1 MAYRKPC
8 SVFKIGLF
16 RQEFYLHAPT
26 RSLFRT
32 VDTAAVRTFTSHF
45 ARHDVCFIRPK
56 SQGLLDKEDVF
67 SRWESRLRSLL
78 PPPSSP
84 LPSIRPFTS
93 PSQPFHHL
101 VYLESPSHIPTIVSP
116 LNLSKMQP
124 TLTLFSILLTLST
137 FSHAS
142 RLAPAKRS
150 NLAPRRQNC
159 PPLSPSEKIIT
170 KKEIVDG
177 NQECVPDP
185 SSKPST
191 QPFSSAAASAF
202 AAAESATTTT
212 TTVSVAEALEA
223 AHNRN
228 GISAGALVPANPD
241 PCGPPTGQAP
251 GAAAGS
257 LSTCRANVSVAN
269 LGQPSAYGVQCA
281 NDGSGY
287 TLEQTTCADSSITIC
302 DQISGLFG
310 AEYQRTNTWIW
321 STQDGNCTF
330 GYW

>member
-1 MAYRKPC
+1 
-8 SVFKIGLF
+8 
-16 RQEFYLHAPT
+16 
-26 RSLFRT
+26 
-32 VDTAAVRTFTSHF
+32 
-45 ARHDVCFIRPK
+45 
-56 SQGLLDKEDVF
+56 
-67 SRWESRLRSLL
+67 
-78 PPPSSP
+78 
-84 LPSIRPFTS
+84 
-93 PSQPFHHL
+93 
-101 VYLESPSHIPTIVSP
+101 
-116 LNLSKMQP
+116 MQP

-330 GYW
+330 GYWLPKNGAPPPSFERCQEQITSVINQYCMGPVFNAGGVNLNVFPSAGASNASSTGLPVDPLYPSYVMLPFQSHCGINSMDVC